1 VTKLQELTGQDV
13 RIGGKLPLALPL
25 VDPKESLTS
34 EMRGSF
40 FSEKE
45 KFMEKNMKFYFTVLD
60 YIRKTG
66 FMNMNGS
73 PRYLRE
79 TFGLRKD
86 EAHHVFGK
94 WVESKRRSA

>member
-1 VTKLQELTGQDV
+1 MTKLQEQTGQDV
-13 RIGGKLPLALPL
+13 RIGGKLPLVLPL
-25 VDPKESLTS
+25 VDLKESLTS

-40 FSEKE
+40 FLKKE

-60 YIRKTG
+60 YIRNTG

-86 EAHHVFGK
+86 EAFDIYGK
-94 WVESKRRSA
+94 WIESKRRSA